1 MSALTTCPDCSGKLS
16 AQANACPHCGRSTGR
31 SGKKM
36 ALAVVVII
44 VVGLLYALK
53 TEHDE
58 NLMRTIKARQELDQR
73 AVEGFDR

>member
-1 MSALTTCPDCSGKLS
+1 
-16 AQANACPHCGRSTGR
+16 
-31 SGKKM
+31 M